1 MRQLKISKSITNRDS
16 YTIDKY
22 LSDISKIDILT
33 TEEEA
38 ELARRIK
45 SGDDNALFKLT
56 QANLRFV
63 VSVAKQYQN
72 QGLSLSDLINE
83 GNVGLMKAAKR
94 FDETK
99 GFKFISYAVWW
110 IRQSILHAI
119 VEYSRMVRLPFNKL
133 NSYNK
138 VNDAYV
144 TFLQKYEREPTH
156 EELAEI
162 LEMKTKDIANMLR
175 GGLRHLS
182 MDAPIGEEEGSI
194 SMIDLMA
201 DENFKSPDFE
211 LLEESL
217 RDELKMGMK
226 LLSPRE
232 REILSSFYG
241 LDGEKAKNLDEI
253 AHIFG
258 LTRERVRQLRD
269 RALRRLRRSINKTQL
284 ITYL

>member
-1 MRQLKISKSITNRDS
+1 
-16 YTIDKY
+16 
-22 LSDISKIDILT
+22 
-33 TEEEA
+33 
-38 ELARRIK
+38 
-45 SGDDNALFKLT
+45 
-56 QANLRFV
+56 
-63 VSVAKQYQN
+63 
-72 QGLSLSDLINE
+72 
-83 GNVGLMKAAKR
+83 
-94 FDETK
+94 
-99 GFKFISYAVWW
+99 
-110 IRQSILHAI
+110 